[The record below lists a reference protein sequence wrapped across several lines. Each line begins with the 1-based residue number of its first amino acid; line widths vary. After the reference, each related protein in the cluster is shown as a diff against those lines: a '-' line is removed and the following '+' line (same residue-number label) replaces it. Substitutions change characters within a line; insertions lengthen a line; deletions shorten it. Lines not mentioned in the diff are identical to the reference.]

1 MSRITTEELYGLDP
15 KSFIGQDYDLVIK
28 QKLDASWVKII
39 DLSENMRKSNISYEE
54 VSAYSHEY
62 KYYSGA
68 ISDLMQE
75 YEEMGLKY
83 IRDSKR

>member
-1 MSRITTEELYGLDP
+1 
-15 KSFIGQDYDLVIK
+15 
-28 QKLDASWVKII
+28 
-39 DLSENMRKSNISYEE
+39 MRKSNISYEE
-54 VSAYSHEY
+54 VSAYSQEY

-83 IRDSKR
+83 IRESKK